1 MSKNYIG
8 RDVLVSYLREHIKP
22 SYRGFLTLY
31 RDEIITSPP
40 FLDNWSRT
48 DKIWAD
54 RFLKAAENH
63 EESNYEELKKK
74 VDSERSR
81 DGLKNYWRKI
91 IEERERR
98 ERNPTIKRKIEDEEN
113 IQPRTKTK
121 ISSPSEEASLTTSSI
136 KVNLSSIHSEEI
148 SLSTVICNTLPN
160 LIYLELRGK
169 SNSSTES
176 TEQRFPDEIAN
187 WVGFEQE
194 VRAWR
199 PEENIKYSKPTF
211 SKCRK
216 VTCEKDIWTAS
227 DINIFDALTPLD
239 QSILFLDGRALKDTI
254 GQPDFVVVNVA
265 WECKP
270 KWVLQVPQNEDI
282 VSLYYQKKKDREGPF
297 VYSKDTSVFDPIN
310 QIYGYMCANSLRY
323 GVLSTYDQTWFL
335 KREVYKVEEEDYGLL
350 SISGFIKNTSTDPT
364 LLRSVAYIVNL
375 ASNDRYA
382 PFLKKPTMI
391 ANDTNEGDEV
401 DNESSDDGDFKYK
414 GNLHPREQN
423 VLTRSKC
430 RQALASSDIINV
442 E

>member
-8 RDVLVSYLREHIKP
+8 RDVLVSYLREQKKP
-22 SYRGFLTLY
+22 SYRGFLALY
-31 RDEIITSPP
+31 QDEIITSPP

-48 DKIWAD
+48 DKIWAG
-54 RFLKAAENH
+54 RFLKASEEH
-63 EESNYEELKKK
+63 EESNYEDMKKK
-74 VDSERSR
+74 VDSERSG
-81 DGLKNYWRKI
+81 DGLKNYWEKI

-98 ERNPTIKRKIEDEEN
+98 ERNHTIKRKTEDKEN
-113 IQPRTKTK
+113 VHAWTKRK
-121 ISSPSEEASLTTSSI
+121 ISSPPEKASSSSSSI
-136 KVNLSSIHSEEI
+136 QVTLSSILSEEI
-148 SLSTVICNTLPN
+148 SISTVICNTLPN

-176 TEQRFPDEIAN
+176 TEQRFPDEITN

-194 VRAWR
+194 VRAWK
-199 PEENIKYSKPTF
+199 PEEDIKYPTPTF

-239 QSILFLDGRALKDTI
+239 QSILFLDGRTLKDTI
-254 GQPDFVVVNVA
+254 GQPDFVVVNGNMLLLVA

-282 VSLYYQKKKDREGPF
+282 ISLYYQEKKEREGTL

-323 GVLSTYDQTWFL
+323 GVLST
-335 KREVYKVEEEDYGLL
+335 
-350 SISGFIKNTSTDPT
+350 
-364 LLRSVAYIVNL
+364 SVAYIINL

-382 PFLKKPTMI
+382 PFLNKPIMI
-391 ANDTNEGDEV
+391 TNDTNEGDEV
-401 DNESSDDGDFKYK
+401 DDESSDDTDFKYK
-414 GNLHPREQN
+414 GNLPPREQN

-430 RQALASSDIINV
+430 RQPL
-442 E
+442 

>member
-8 RDVLVSYLREHIKP
+8 RDVLVSYLREQKKP
-22 SYRGFLTLY
+22 SYRGFLALY
-31 RDEIITSPP
+31 QDEITTSPP

-48 DKIWAD
+48 DKIWAG
-54 RFLKAAENH
+54 RFLKASEEH
-63 EESNYEELKKK
+63 EESNYEDMKKK
-74 VDSERSR
+74 VDSERSG
-81 DGLKNYWRKI
+81 DGLKNYWEKI

-98 ERNPTIKRKIEDEEN
+98 ERNHTIKRKTEDKEN
-113 IQPRTKTK
+113 VHARTKRK
-121 ISSPSEEASLTTSSI
+121 ISSPPEKASSSSSI
-136 KVNLSSIHSEEI
+136 QITLSSILSEEI

-176 TEQRFPDEIAN
+176 TEQRFPDEITN

-194 VRAWR
+194 VRAWK
-199 PEENIKYSKPTF
+199 PEENIKYPKPTF

-254 GQPDFVVVNVA
+254 GQPDFVVVNGNMLLLVA

-282 VSLYYQKKKDREGPF
+282 ISLYYQEKKEREGTL

-335 KREVYKVEEEDYGLL
+335 KRRVYKVEEENYGLL

-364 LLRSVAYIVNL
+364 LLRSVAYIINL
-375 ASNDRYA
+375 SSNDRYA
-382 PFLKKPTMI
+382 PFLNKPIMI
-391 ANDTNEGDEV
+391 TNDTNEGDEV
-401 DNESSDDGDFKYK
+401 DDESSDDTDFKYK
-414 GNLHPREQN
+414 GNLPPREQN

-430 RQALASSDIINV
+430 RQPL
-442 E
+442 